1 MKIEVDWQGEKR
13 FRARTPGGTELTV
26 DGDAEIGATPMESAL
41 IALAACMG
49 IDIVDIL
56 SKGRQNLTACTMSV
70 SADRR
75 DDPPRRFT
83 AIRLDITLTGQG
95 IDPHKVDRAVELSR
109 STYCSVLNSLA
120 PDIDIET
127 SVQIVESSD
136 PS

>member
-1 MKIEVDWQGEKR
+1 MEIEVDWQGEKR
-13 FRARTPGGTELTV
+13 FRARTPSGTELTV

-41 IALAACMG
+41 IALGACMG

-56 SKGRQNLTACTMSV
+56 SKGRQDLTACTMSV

-95 IDPHKVDRAVELSR
+95 IDPHKADRAVELSR
-109 STYCSVLNSLA
+109 STYCSVSNSLA

-127 SVQIVESSD
+127 SVQIVESND

>member
-1 MKIEVDWQGEKR
+1 MEIEVDWQGEKR
-13 FRARTPGGTELTV
+13 FRARTPGGIELTV
-26 DGDAEIGATPMESAL
+26 DGDAETGATPMESAL
-41 IALAACMG
+41 IALGACMG

-56 SKGRQNLTACTMSV
+56 SKGRQDLAACEMTV

-83 AIRLDITLTGQG
+83 AIRLDIVLSGRE
-95 IDPHKVDRAVELSR
+95 IDPHKADRAVELSR
-109 STYCSVLNSLA
+109 STYCSVSNSLA

-127 SVQIVESSD
+127 SVQIVESNG